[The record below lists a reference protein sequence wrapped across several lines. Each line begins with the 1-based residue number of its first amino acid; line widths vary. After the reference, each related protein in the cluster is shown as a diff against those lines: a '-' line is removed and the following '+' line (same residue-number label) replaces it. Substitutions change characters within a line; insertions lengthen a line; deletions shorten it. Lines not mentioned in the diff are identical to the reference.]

1 MSRQLI
7 NRSADLSRLVDD
19 GYEVDVRHG
28 HLVMSGVPYVT
39 STRAVRL
46 GTLISPL
53 ELAGDVTA
61 RPSDHVVHFAGE
73 YPCRA
78 DGSPITQI
86 THQSSDQTLAPG
98 IVSNHSFS
106 SKPASGYTDYHHKMT
121 SYAAILVSQAQAID
135 ENATAQTYRVIE
147 ATDPDSPFVYI
158 DNASSRVGI
167 AAITEKLRLRR
178 IAVFGLGGSGGY
190 ILDQLAKL
198 PIGEIALYDGDRM
211 LQHNAFRAPG
221 AVTLEELRARPFKV
235 DYYRDRYSAMHRN
248 IVAHPHFIER
258 ANVAEIGAVDFA
270 FISMD
275 PGDAKLALVEYLEG
289 IDAPFIDVGMG
300 VEIVDEAL
308 VGQLRVSVSLPG
320 HRKDFRERVSF
331 AEPTKDDLYAKN
343 IQIADLNALN
353 AIIAVARFKRHF
365 GFYADLENELFSRY
379 ATDGNHLLN
388 EAHR

>member
-7 NRSADLSRLVDD
+7 NRSADLSRLVEE
-19 GYEVDVRHG
+19 GFEVDVRHG
-28 HLVMSGVPYVT
+28 HLVMSGVPYVI

-53 ELAGDVTA
+53 ALAGDVTT
-61 RPSDHVVHFAGE
+61 RPADHVVHFAGE

-78 DGSPITQI
+78 DGAPITQI
-86 THQSSDQTLAPG
+86 AHQSSDQTLAPG

-106 SKPASGYTDYHHKMT
+106 SKPPNGYADYYEKMT

-135 ENATAQTYRVIE
+135 ENATAQTGRVIE
-147 ATDPDSPFVYI
+147 ATDADGPFVYI

-178 IAVFGLGGSGGY
+178 VALFGLGGSGGY
-190 ILDQLAKL
+190 VLDQLAKL

-221 AVTLEELRARPFKV
+221 AVTLEELRARLFKV

-248 IVAHPHFIER
+248 IVAHSHFVER
-258 ANVAEIGAVDFA
+258 GNVSEIGVVDFA

-275 PGDAKLALVEYLEG
+275 PGDAKLALVEHLEAV
-289 IDAPFIDVGMG
+289 DAPFIDVGMG
-300 VEIVDEAL
+300 VEIVDGAL
-308 VGQLRVSVSLPG
+308 VGQLRVSLSLPG
-320 HRKDFRERVSF
+320 HRQELRERVSF

-353 AIIAVARFKRHF
+353 AILAVARFKRHF

-388 EAHR
+388 EGHS

>member
-7 NRSADLSRLVDD
+7 NRSADLSRLVEE

-39 STRAVRL
+39 PARAVRL

-53 ELAGDVTA
+53 ALAGDVTA
-61 RPSDHVVHFAGE
+61 RPTDHVVHFAGE

-78 DGSPITQI
+78 DGTPITQI
-86 THQSSDQTLAPG
+86 AHQSSDQTLAPG

-106 SKPASGYTDYHHKMT
+106 SKPPNGYADYYEKMT
-121 SYAAILVSQAQAID
+121 SYAAILVSQAQAIN
-135 ENATAQTYRVIE
+135 ENATAQTGRVIE
-147 ATDPDSPFVYI
+147 STDGDGPFVYI

-178 IAVFGLGGSGGY
+178 VAVFGLGGSGGY

-198 PIGEIALYDGDRM
+198 PIGEIALHDGDRM

-221 AVTLEELRARPFKV
+221 AVTLEELRARPLKV

-248 IVAHPHFIER
+248 IVAHPYFVER
-258 ANVAEIGAVDFA
+258 GNVSKIGAVDFA

-275 PGDAKLALVEYLEG
+275 PGDAKLALVEHLEAV
-289 IDAPFIDVGMG
+289 DAPFIDVGMG
-300 VEIVDEAL
+300 VEIVDGSL
-308 VGQLRVSVSLPG
+308 IGQLRVSVSLPG
-320 HRKDFRERVSF
+320 HRQELRERVSF
-331 AEPTKDDLYAKN
+331 VEPTKDDLYAKN

-353 AIIAVARFKRHF
+353 AILAVARFKRYF

-388 EAHR
+388 EGHP